1 MKKILIIF
9 LTLVL
14 ILGAISITI
23 AQNDYVT
30 DISYKLDEIE
40 KNIAQNN
47 TDAAQANL
55 AELRTYVYTWA
66 RELVKEGRYSE
77 QVLDIITFAAKA
89 IETDNI
95 EYIEQARMI
104 LDIFNKNNIVIEKS
118 NHS

>member
-1 MKKILIIF
+1 MKKFLIVF

-14 ILGAISITI
+14 ILGAISTTM
-23 AQNDYVT
+23 AQNDYVI
-30 DISYKLDEIE
+30 DIGYKLNEIE
-40 KNIAQNN
+40 KNIEQGN

-55 AELRTYVYTWA
+55 TELRVYVYNWA

-77 QVLDIITFAAKA
+77 QLLDIITFAAKA
-89 IETDNI
+89 IETDNV
-95 EYIEQARMI
+95 EYINQAHMI